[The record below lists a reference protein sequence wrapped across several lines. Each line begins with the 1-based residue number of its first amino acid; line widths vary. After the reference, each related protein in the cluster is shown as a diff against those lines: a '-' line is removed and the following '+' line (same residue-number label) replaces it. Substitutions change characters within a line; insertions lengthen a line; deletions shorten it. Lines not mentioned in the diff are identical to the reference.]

1 MFKYSEE
8 QLIEKLALIFGWS
21 NEKVQRTTFTEMMCK
36 LVDAIGDYEEVME
49 TQRMRDKDNLE
60 IKKLLAAELVETK
73 RKLRVA
79 ENTIEAIEVF
89 IKEKQAPVKLEMSS
103 LYGKFGEGK

>member
-21 NEKVQRTTFTEMMCK
+21 QKRWFTEMMCK

-79 ENTIEAIEVF
+79 ENTIESIEVF

-103 LYGKFGEGK
+103 LYGKFGDRK